1 MSSPTPNLIELAG
14 RDAAAFGLNHV
25 TPVVMLLSM
34 TRQRQSDAAL
44 ILAHF
49 DVDSSRLLPA
59 VEALLG
65 ARHNIA
71 LSTQTKSVRNEEG
84 KIVFSAELYKAYEQ
98 AGKQAEAQGKDYSQT
113 PHMLLGILEDSQVKA
128 ALARLK
134 VHTAE
139 VHEVIISY
147 LEAGTLE
154 RRPGPSAAGAG
165 RKQLETAGGVPEG
178 STADGSQPLP
188 PASKTPTLDTFGRDL
203 TKLAREGKLDRLVGR
218 EKEVNRS
225 IRILGRRTKNNP
237 LLVGDPGVG
246 KTAIAEGIAARIA
259 AGKVPA
265 CLKDRRLVQIELATL
280 VAGTKYRGEFEERI
294 LLVVKEAKESN
305 ILLFIDE
312 LHTLVGGGGSS
323 GGLDASNILKPALS
337 RGELTIMGATT
348 VDEFRKHFQ
357 KDAALNR
364 RFQEVNVEAA
374 TVPETIEIIKG
385 LRPVLEKHH
394 RLLIGDDAI
403 EAAALLSDRYIGERQ
418 LPDKAIDLIDEAAS
432 ALALEREAFR
442 PVALLAAPPA
452 MQESLLQRVLRS
464 MPVPRLLAGPADARP
479 QPDLLYRH
487 IAALV
492 SEITGVPGGEMEKD
506 ERVKL
511 LGMEGEMGKKVVGQ
525 DAAIKAV
532 SQAVRRARANL
543 RDPNRPA
550 GCFLFLGPTGVGK
563 TQVARVLQ
571 LIRTGK
577 IKDLVRFD
585 MSEFMER
592 HSVSRLIGAPPG
604 YVGFGNGGLLT
615 EAIRRKPYS
624 VLLLDEIEK
633 AHPDIF
639 NVLLQVMDDGRLTD
653 GEGRTIDFRN
663 IILIMTTNAG
673 AQEARRNGIGFGAR
687 FGVNSEK
694 ALEAVKQLFSA
705 EFINRLDEMIF
716 FDGLTRDHI
725 EVIVEMLV
733 DELKERL
740 LSEHRI
746 SLAVDASAIELLVET
761 GFDPVYGARPMKR
774 AVQRLMENPLA
785 DGIIG
790 ETFKRGM
797 TLSAVAKGELIDFQP
812 VVAEEGPG
820 RGQRWALASA

>member
-1 MSSPTPNLIELAG
+1 MSNSVNLIEIAG
-14 RDAAAFGLNHV
+14 RDAAAFALTHV
-25 TPVVMLLSM
+25 TPVVMLLSI
-34 TRQRQSDAAL
+34 TRQPQSDAAQ

-49 DVDSSRLLPA
+49 DVDSRRLLPA
-59 VEALLG
+59 VEALLRV
-65 ARHNIA
+65 RHNIA
-71 LSTQTKSVRNEEG
+71 LSTQTKTVRNEEG
-84 KIVFSAELYKAYEQ
+84 KVVFSSELYRAYEH
-98 AGKQAEAQGKDYSQT
+98 ASKQAEAHGKDYSQT
-113 PHMLLGILEDSQVKA
+113 PHLLLGILEDGQVAA
-128 ALARLK
+128 ALARLS
-134 VHTAE
+134 VPAD
-139 VHEVIISY
+139 EVIEVIHTY
-147 LEAGTLE
+147 LQAGTIE
-154 RRPGPSAAGAG
+154 HRRKPTAAAKT
-165 RKQLETAGGVPEG
+165 RRQLETAGGPPDGEN
-178 STADGSQPLP
+178 ADTSEQLP

-259 AGKVPA
+259 EGRVPTN
-265 CLKDRRLVQIELATL
+265 LKNRRLVQIELATL

-294 LLVVKEAKESN
+294 LLVIKEAKESN
-305 ILLFIDE
+305 VLLFIDE

-348 VDEFRKHFQ
+348 VDEFRRHFQ

-374 TVPETIEIIKG
+374 TVAETIEIIMG

-394 RLLIGDDAI
+394 GLTIGDDAI

-432 ALALEREAFR
+432 SLALDRENFR

-452 MQESLLQRVLRS
+452 RPESLLQRVLRTA
-464 MPVPRLLAGPADARP
+464 PIPRLLTGPANARP

-492 SEITGVPGGEMEKD
+492 SEITGVPAGEMEKD

-532 SQAVRRARANL
+532 CQAVRRARANL

-563 TQVARVLQ
+563 TQVSRVLQ
-571 LIRTGK
+571 LIRTGN

-585 MSEFMER
+585 MSEYMER

-604 YVGFGNGGLLT
+604 YVGYGKGGLLT
-615 EAIRRKPYS
+615 EAVRRKPYS
-624 VLLLDEIEK
+624 VVLLDEIEK

-663 IILIMTTNAG
+663 VILIMTTNAG
-673 AQEARRNGIGFGAR
+673 AQEARRNGIGFGAK
-687 FGVNSEK
+687 FGVNAEK
-694 ALEAVKQLFSA
+694 ALEAVKQLFAA

-716 FDGLTRDHI
+716 FDALTKENI

-740 LSEHRI
+740 DSEHRI
-746 SLAVDASAIELLVET
+746 SLAMEDSAMELLVET

-774 AVQRLMENPLA
+774 AIQRLMENPLA

-797 TLSAVAKGELIDFQP
+797 ALNAVRDGEIIDFQP
-812 VVAEEGPG
+812 VVEEEGP
-820 RGQRWALASA
+820 RTNRRWTLASA